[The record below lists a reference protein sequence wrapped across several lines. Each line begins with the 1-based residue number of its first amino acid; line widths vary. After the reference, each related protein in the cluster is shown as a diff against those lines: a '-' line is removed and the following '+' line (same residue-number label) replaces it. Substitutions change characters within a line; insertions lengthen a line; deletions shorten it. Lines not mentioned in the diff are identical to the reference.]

1 MPNPRSP
8 PRVIMQHQMHFS
20 NFPLSNVQFAVSG
33 SMKGY
38 TARRIIPMSDMG
50 TNYVLERDTP
60 PI

>member
-8 PRVIMQHQMHFS
+8 PKVAMQHQMHFS
-20 NFPLSNVQFAVSG
+20 NFPLSKERYAASG

-50 TNYVLERDTP
+50 TNYVQERDIP